1 MAFTHLHVHTEYSL
15 LDGSNKI
22 KEYVARVKELGMNS
36 AAITDHGVMYGVI
49 DFYRAAR
56 EAGIKPILG
65 CEVYVAPNSRFDKE
79 LTGGEDR
86 YHHLVLLAEN
96 NTGYANLMKI
106 VSRGFT
112 EGYYYK
118 PRVDMEVLQE
128 FHEGIIALSACL
140 AGEVPRFILKG
151 MKDEARKAARKY
163 EACFGKGNYFLELQ
177 DHGIPE
183 QRTVNMELL
192 QMSREL
198 DIPLVTTNDVHYTYA
213 EDAIPHDILLVNRD
227 GKLRELHKVLDRN
240 CALSFIT
247 AADKPGRQTYERSAI
262 LLMLKAFYDTVGREN
277 AERITVEFSLSNA
290 LFCRAKGQFTPDK
303 ALLERV
309 EARMRELAAQALPIE
324 KRSVNIDDAV
334 AMFRACGLEDKARLL
349 SYRINS
355 HVNVYTL
362 DGFTDYFYGYM
373 VPDTGYLKWF
383 ALESFADGFILRLPD
398 QADPEKLGDF
408 KPPMKVFQAMHEA
421 EDLSAVLQ
429 ISDVGEMNDV
439 ISRGQ
444 ATQMILSHEAMM
456 EKQIGDI
463 AHEIAARKGVRF
475 VMIAGPSSSGKTTFS
490 HRLSTQL
497 IACGLRPHAIA
508 TDNYFRNRADTPRDE
523 RGEYD
528 FECLGAMDVE
538 GFNRD
543 MNRLLNGET
552 VEMPTYNFIKG
563 VREYNGET
571 LTLGENDVLV
581 IEGIH
586 CLNDEFSKAL
596 PKESKY
602 RIYISCLTTLNV
614 DDHNRIP
621 TTDARLLRRIERDA
635 RTRGYGAQA
644 TIKMWPSVRRG
655 EEQNIFPYQDS
666 ADMLFNSAL
675 LYETALLKPY
685 VEPLLFGVPH
695 DCPEYLEAK
704 RLLKFLNYFLPL
716 PADNVPKT
724 SLLREFVGGGCYKT

>member
-1 MAFTHLHVHTEYSL
+1 
-15 LDGSNKI
+15 
-22 KEYVARVKELGMNS
+22 
-36 AAITDHGVMYGVI
+36 
-49 DFYRAAR
+49 
-56 EAGIKPILG
+56 
-65 CEVYVAPNSRFDKE
+65 
-79 LTGGEDR
+79 
-86 YHHLVLLAEN
+86 
-96 NTGYANLMKI
+96 
-106 VSRGFT
+106 
-112 EGYYYK
+112 
-118 PRVDMEVLQE
+118 MEQTMLNV
-128 FHEGIIALSACL
+128 
-140 AGEVPRFILKG
+140 
-151 MKDEARKAARKY
+151 
-163 EACFGKGNYFLELQ
+163 
-177 DHGIPE
+177 
-183 QRTVNMELL
+183 TVNGSTR
-192 QMSREL
+192 QYPAGTPFRVIAA
-198 DIPLVTTNDVHYTYA
+198 DHQA
-213 EDAIPHDILLVNRD
+213 EIPHDILLVNRD

-277 AERITVEFSLSNA
+277 VERITVEFSLSNA

-373 VPDTGYLKWF
+373 VPDTGYLKSF
-383 ALESFADGFILRLPD
+383 ALEPFADGFILRLPD

-421 EDLSAVLQ
+421 EDLSAVLH

-635 RTRGYGAQA
+635 RTRGYGARA

-655 EEQNIFPYQDS
+655 EEENIFPYQDS
-666 ADMLFNSAL
+666 ADTVFNSAL
-675 LYETALLKPY
+675 IYETALLKPY

>member
-1 MAFTHLHVHTEYSL
+1 
-15 LDGSNKI
+15 
-22 KEYVARVKELGMNS
+22 
-36 AAITDHGVMYGVI
+36 
-49 DFYRAAR
+49 
-56 EAGIKPILG
+56 
-65 CEVYVAPNSRFDKE
+65 
-79 LTGGEDR
+79 
-86 YHHLVLLAEN
+86 
-96 NTGYANLMKI
+96 
-106 VSRGFT
+106 
-112 EGYYYK
+112 
-118 PRVDMEVLQE
+118 MEQTMLNV
-128 FHEGIIALSACL
+128 
-140 AGEVPRFILKG
+140 
-151 MKDEARKAARKY
+151 
-163 EACFGKGNYFLELQ
+163 
-177 DHGIPE
+177 
-183 QRTVNMELL
+183 TVNGSTR
-192 QMSREL
+192 QYPAGTPFRVIAA
-198 DIPLVTTNDVHYTYA
+198 DHQA
-213 EDAIPHDILLVNRD
+213 EIPHDILLVNRD
-227 GKLRELHKVLDRN
+227 GKLRELHKVLDRD

-277 AERITVEFSLSNA
+277 VERITVEFSLSNA

-421 EDLSAVLQ
+421 EDLSAVLH

-635 RTRGYGAQA
+635 RTRGYGARA

-655 EEQNIFPYQDS
+655 EEENIFPYQDS
-666 ADMLFNSAL
+666 ADTVFNSAL
-675 LYETALLKPY
+675 IYETALLKPY